1 VSEELDTYI
10 AGHMDGWLEELA
22 RLCAVPSVS
31 ARHEA
36 VDECAQV
43 VCELLR
49 SRGFQADVLP
59 SDGHPIVVA
68 EAEGANPGRTLLFY
82 NHYDVQPPEP
92 LELWQS
98 PPFEVTRRGEKL
110 FARGVKDDK
119 GELICRLAALDAL
132 RAVGGAYPCRIR
144 FLVEGEEEIGSPN
157 LPSFVEQHW
166 DRLQADGAIWEEG
179 GLDPD
184 GYPMISLAAR
194 GLLYVELTVE
204 TISRDAHS
212 GGANYLPNA
221 AWRLIWALAS
231 LKRADERVLIPGF
244 YDAVKAP
251 SPRLEELLA
260 RLPSYEESYL
270 REYGLSSLLGGLS
283 GAALTRA
290 VFQPTCN
297 VAGIGAGYQGEGSKT
312 IVPARAFA
320 KIDFRLVP
328 DQDPVDILG
337 KLRNHLDAHGFS
349 DLSVEVLGSERPGVV
364 DPDDPL
370 VALTAETAEEV
381 YDRPAR
387 ITPMTGGTTPKYLFT
402 ERGVPVVAPGLGNG
416 VSNLAHSPNE
426 NIRLRDFEMA
436 ARHLAR
442 LARRFASG

>member
-1 VSEELDTYI
+1 LSQELDAYI
-10 AGHMDGWLEELA
+10 AGHMDGWLSELG

-36 VDECAQV
+36 VDECAQL
-43 VCELLR
+43 VCELLQ
-49 SRGFQADVLP
+49 SRGFQADVVAG
-59 SDGHPIVVA
+59 DGHPVVVA
-68 EAEGANPGRTLLFY
+68 EAGGANPERTLLFY

-98 PPFEVTRRGEKL
+98 PPFEVTRRGEQL

-132 RAVGGAYPCRIR
+132 RAVDGDYPCRIR
-144 FLVEGEEEIGSPN
+144 FLVEGEEEVGSPN
-157 LPSFVEQHW
+157 LPAFVDRHW
-166 DRLQADGAIWEEG
+166 DRLKADAAIWEEG
-179 GLDPD
+179 GIDPD
-184 GYPMISLAAR
+184 GHPMISLAAR
-194 GLLYVELTVE
+194 GLLYVELTVQ

-212 GGANYLPNA
+212 GGANHLPNA
-221 AWRLIWALAS
+221 AWRLVWALAS
-231 LKRADERVLIPGF
+231 LKAADERVLIPGF
-244 YDAVKAP
+244 YDAVKPP

-260 RLPSYEESYL
+260 RLPSHEESYL
-270 REYGLSSLLGGLS
+270 REFGLSLLLGGLS

-297 VAGIGAGYQGEGSKT
+297 IAGIGAGYQGQGSKT

-328 DQDPVDILG
+328 EQDPVDILD
-337 KLRNHLDAHGFS
+337 KLRRHLGGQGFGDVS
-349 DLSVEVLGSERPGVV
+349 IEVLGSERPGVV
-364 DPDDPL
+364 DPDHPL

-381 YDRPAR
+381 YGPPAR
-387 ITPMTGGTTPKYLFT
+387 IVPMTGGTTPMYLFT
-402 ERGVPVVAPGLGNG
+402 ERGMPVVAPGLGNG
-416 VSNLAHSPNE
+416 ASNLAHSPNE
-426 NIRLRDFEMA
+426 NIQLRDFEMA

-442 LARRFASG
+442 LARRFASA